1 MKIKQGF
8 MLREVAGNF
17 VVVAVGEA
25 SKNFNG
31 VINLNES
38 GAFLWKQLMSETTND
53 KLLDALLNEYSG
65 DVNKEGLLKSAING
79 MVAQLNDPY
88 SGYMEVEDAA
98 DVFTALKQQG
108 IAIRLMKN
116 YLRIC
121 AGSDAE
127 NKAVLEAL
135 EAALKGA

>member
-1 MKIKQGF
+1 MYASLAELKARQPKIK
-8 MLREVAGNF
+8 
-17 VVVAVGEA
+17 
-25 SKNFNG
+25 S
-31 VINLNES
+31 
-38 GAFLWKQLMSETTND
+38 
-53 KLLDALLNEYSG
+53 LLDA
-65 DVNKEGLLKSAING
+65 KSNF
-79 MVAQLNDPY
+79 V
-88 SGYMEVEDAA
+88 YMEVEGAA
-98 DVFTALKQQG
+98 DVFAALKQQG